1 MKWKICENYLEQVFH
16 NMFNSFEIVK
26 NTGGKDS
33 HKGDFIIQDSGI
45 EMLKG
50 KMLQYVNNA
59 PKTEV
64 DKFKSGRQV

>member
-1 MKWKICENYLEQVFH
+1 M
-16 NMFNSFEIVK
+16 
-26 NTGGKDS
+26 
-33 HKGDFIIQDSGI
+33 QDSGI